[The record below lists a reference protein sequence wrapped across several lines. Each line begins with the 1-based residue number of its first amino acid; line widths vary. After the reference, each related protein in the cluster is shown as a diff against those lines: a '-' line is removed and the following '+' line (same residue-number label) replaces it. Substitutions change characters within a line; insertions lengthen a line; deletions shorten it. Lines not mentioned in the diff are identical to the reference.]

1 MDNKKRDKL
10 IIGIKR
16 TIKEYLDSFCDEN
29 STPYLCELK
38 QTTEGRK
45 EIEDFVIRA
54 FFNTDMGI
62 SDALVEKENML
73 NPNYLTD

>member
-1 MDNKKRDKL
+1 MTNKKTKL
-10 IIGIKR
+10 IVGIKR
-16 TIKEYLDSFCDEN
+16 TIKEYLDSFCDDK
-29 STPYLCELK
+29 STPYLCKLK
-38 QTTEGRK
+38 ETAKGRK
-45 EIEDFVIRA
+45 EIEDFVIKA